1 VLRHR
6 FNWAR
11 LSMAGALAYRPGG
24 SQAALAFQIKEGS
37 CNTESLI
44 TFLQGLHGHLGA
56 AKIILIWDGLPAH
69 RSTAMK
75 AWTASQRGWLTVERL
90 PGYAHD
96 LNPVELV
103 WGNVK
108 AVELANLC
116 ADTIDQAQAAAE
128 AGLKRVSASSQLCF
142 AFLAHTGLSL

>member
-1 VLRHR
+1 MSGV
-6 FNWAR
+6 
-11 LSMAGALAYRPGG
+11 LAYRPDG
-24 SQAALAFQIKEGS
+24 SRAALAFQIKEGS
-37 CNTESLI
+37 YNTPALI
-44 TFLQGLHGHLGA
+44 TFLQDLHGHFDA
-56 AKIILIWDGLPAH
+56 AKITLIWDGLPAH

-75 AWTASQRGWLTVERL
+75 AWITSQHDWLTVERL

-96 LNPVELV
+96 LNPVEMV